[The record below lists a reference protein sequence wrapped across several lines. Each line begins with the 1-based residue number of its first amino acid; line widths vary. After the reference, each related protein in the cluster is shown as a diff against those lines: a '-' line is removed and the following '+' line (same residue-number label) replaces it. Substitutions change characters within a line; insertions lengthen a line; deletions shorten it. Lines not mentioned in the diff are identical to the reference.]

1 MSDSPFEAINKFIRR
16 FLVLPNESDYP
27 VLVWW
32 ILHTYLLDRTF
43 TTPRLAFLS
52 PEYGCGKSRALE
64 VIQILAFRAE
74 KLDYCTRSYLFR
86 TIDQVVNETG
96 KPPTLLI
103 DEVDSV
109 FKNHNSELA
118 EAYRAFLNT
127 GYRKGGFYGITEGE
141 GNNRKPTKFST
152 FAPIAFAGKGEN
164 ALPESVGTRSV
175 VFRLQ
180 KRLQSQVIE
189 DFFTEEV
196 RLKAEELREWISQWA
211 DFNSLNFKIENV
223 EIALR
228 DRDREVWLPLYGVA
242 VMSESDQYFFEAVN
256 NHQMAK
262 ATNETPL
269 SRQLIEDCLKVFDL
283 QVERIEKLK
292 TPTLLSGLETLPD
305 SDYSQL
311 RGGKGLNDRTL
322 AKWLRPYGI
331 APKQIRIGEESSKGY
346 FRFEFQEALDRYS
359 IIEDSLPVPRETETS
374 ETTET
379 SASLW

>member
-1 MSDSPFEAINKFIRR
+1 MIEPPYESINKFIRR

-32 ILHTYLLDRTF
+32 ILHTYLIDRTF

-74 KLDYCTRSYLFR
+74 KLDFCTRSYLFR
-86 TIDQVVNETG
+86 TIEQVIEESG

-103 DEVDSV
+103 DEVDNV
-109 FKNHNSELA
+109 FKNKNSEEGSALT
-118 EAYRAFLNT
+118 AFLNT
-127 GYRKGGFYGITEGE
+127 GYRRGGFYGITEGE
-141 GNNRKPTKFST
+141 GNNRAPKKFST

-164 ALPESVGTRSV
+164 ALPEAVGTRSI

-180 KRLQSQVIE
+180 KRLPSQKIE
-189 DFFTEEV
+189 DFYTEEV
-196 RLKAEELREWISQWA
+196 RQEAEEIREWISQWV
-211 DFNSLNFKIENV
+211 DFYSQDFKIENV
-223 EIALR
+223 DIALR

-242 VMSESDQYFFEAVN
+242 IMSNSVESFFEAVRT
-256 NHQMAK
+256 HQIAK

-269 SRQLIEDCLKVFDL
+269 SRQLVEDCLRVFDSMN
-283 QVERIEKLK
+283 EPEKLK
-292 TPTLLSGLETLPD
+292 TPTLLNGLETLPE

-322 AKWLRPYGI
+322 AKWLRSYGI
-331 APKQIRIGEESSKGY
+331 TPKQIRFGEESSKGY
-346 FRFEFQEALDRYS
+346 YRFEFREALDRYS
-359 IIEDSLPVPRETETS
+359 VSESALPAYPVS

-379 SASLW
+379 TETNVGLW

>member
-1 MSDSPFEAINKFIRR
+1 MIEPPYEAVNKFIRR

-32 ILHTYLLDRTF
+32 VLHTYLIDRTF

-74 KLDYCTRSYLFR
+74 KLDFCTRSYLFR
-86 TIDQVVNETG
+86 TIEQVIEEMG

-103 DEVDSV
+103 DEVDNV
-109 FKNHNSELA
+109 FKKNSDEGIALT
-118 EAYRAFLNT
+118 AFLNT
-127 GYRKGGFYGITEGE
+127 GYRRGGFYGITEGE
-141 GNNRKPTKFST
+141 GNNRAPKKFST

-164 ALPESVGTRSV
+164 ALPEAVGTRSI

-180 KRLQSQVIE
+180 KRLPSQKIE
-189 DFFTEEV
+189 DFFTEKV
-196 RLKAEELREWISQWA
+196 RQEAEELREWLGNWA
-211 DFNSLNFKIENV
+211 DFHSQDFKIENV

-242 VMSESDQYFFEAVN
+242 VMTDSVEAFFEAVKT
-256 NHQMAK
+256 HQTAK
-262 ATNETPL
+262 ATDETPL
-269 SRQLIEDCLKVFDL
+269 YRQLVEDCLRVFDSMN
-283 QVERIEKLK
+283 EPEKLK
-292 TPTLLSGLETLPD
+292 TPTLLNGLEALPD

-331 APKQIRIGEESSKGY
+331 TPKQIRFGDESSKGY
-346 FRFEFQEALDRYS
+346 YRFEFQEALDRYS
-359 IIEDSLPVPRETETS
+359 VNEASLTALPET

-379 SASLW
+379 TETTEGLW

>member
-1 MSDSPFEAINKFIRR
+1 MMKPPYEAVNRFIRR

-32 ILHTYLLDRTF
+32 ILHTYLIDRTF

-74 KLDYCTRSYLFR
+74 KLDFCTRSYLFR
-86 TIDQVVNETG
+86 TIEQVIEETG

-103 DEVDSV
+103 DEVDNV
-109 FKNHNSELA
+109 FKNKNSEEGSALT
-118 EAYRAFLNT
+118 AFLNT
-127 GYRKGGFYGITEGE
+127 GYRRGGFYGITEGE
-141 GNNRKPTKFST
+141 GNNRAPKKFST
-152 FAPIAFAGKGEN
+152 FAPIAFAGKGES
-164 ALPESVGTRSV
+164 ALPEAVGTRSI

-180 KRLQSQVIE
+180 KRLPTQKIE
-189 DFFTEEV
+189 DFYTEEV
-196 RLKAEELREWISQWA
+196 RQEAEELREWISQWA
-211 DFNSLNFKIENV
+211 DFNSKDFKIENV

-242 VMSESDQYFFEAVN
+242 KMSDSVEAFFEAVRT
-256 NHQMAK
+256 HQIAK

-269 SRQLIEDCLKVFDL
+269 SRQLVEDCLRVFDSINE
-283 QVERIEKLK
+283 QEKLK
-292 TPTLLSGLETLPD
+292 TPTLLNGLETLPE

-322 AKWLRPYGI
+322 AKWLRGYGI
-331 APKQIRIGEESSKGY
+331 TPKQIRFGEESSKGY
-346 FRFEFQEALDRYS
+346 YRFEFQEALDRYS
-359 IIEDSLPVPRETETS
+359 VSEATLPTHPVTETT

-379 SASLW
+379 SAGLW

>member
-1 MSDSPFEAINKFIRR
+1 MIEAPYEAVNRFIRR
-16 FLVLPNESDYP
+16 FLVLPNESDYA

-32 ILHTYLLDRTF
+32 ILHSYLIDRTF

-74 KLDYCTRSYLFR
+74 KLDFCTRSYLFR
-86 TIDQVVNETG
+86 TIEQVIEETG

-103 DEVDSV
+103 DEVDNV
-109 FKNHNSELA
+109 FKNKNSEEGSALT
-118 EAYRAFLNT
+118 AFLNT
-127 GYRKGGFYGITEGE
+127 GYRRGGFYGITEGE
-141 GNNRKPTKFST
+141 GNNRAPKKFST

-164 ALPESVGTRSV
+164 ALPEAVGTRSI

-180 KRLQSQVIE
+180 KRLPSQKIE
-189 DFFTEEV
+189 DFYTEEV
-196 RLKAEELREWISQWA
+196 RQEAEELREWISQWA
-211 DFNSLNFKIENV
+211 DFNSEEFKIENV

-242 VMSESDQYFFEAVN
+242 KMSDSVEAFFEAVRT
-256 NHQMAK
+256 HQIAK

-269 SRQLIEDCLKVFDL
+269 SRQLVEDCLRVFDSL
-283 QVERIEKLK
+283 NEQEKLK
-292 TPTLLSGLETLPD
+292 TPTLLNGLETLPE

-322 AKWLRPYGI
+322 AKWLRGYGI
-331 APKQIRIGEESSKGY
+331 TPKQIRFGEESSKGY
-346 FRFEFQEALDRYS
+346 YRFEFQEALDRYS
-359 IIEDSLPVPRETETS
+359 VSEATLPTHPVTETT

-379 SASLW
+379 SVGLW